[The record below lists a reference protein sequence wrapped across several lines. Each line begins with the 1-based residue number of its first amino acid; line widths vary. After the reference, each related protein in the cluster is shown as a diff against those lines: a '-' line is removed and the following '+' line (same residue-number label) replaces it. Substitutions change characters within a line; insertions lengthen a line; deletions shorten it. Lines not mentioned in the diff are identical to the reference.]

1 MVAMTYTKAN
11 DWILNAMNGTV
22 DIDGDT
28 FRIALSNTA
37 PASEASNP
45 LSDGNGVLANVTQ
58 ISYTNYADTL
68 TVDRQLQ
75 GITSTSTS
83 GVYMFDSTVNFTI
96 TASGGALAGFRYIYV
111 YYDTS
116 TTPVDPLVGVWD
128 YGSTLTLNS
137 GDSAPITF
145 DANGMFRIT

>member
-45 LSDGNGVLANVTQ
+45 LNDGNGVLANVTQ
-58 ISYTNYADTL
+58 ISYTNYSDTL

-75 GITSTSTS
+75 GITSTRSS
-83 GVYMFDSTVNFTI
+83 GVYTLDSTVDFTI
-96 TASGGALAGFRYIYV
+96 TASGGTLATFRYIYL
-111 YYDTS
+111 YDDTS
-116 TTPVDPLVGVWD
+116 TAPADPIVCVWD
-128 YGSTLTLNS
+128 YGSPVALAS
-137 GDSAPITF
+137 GDSLALSFNASGILTIT
-145 DANGMFRIT
+145 